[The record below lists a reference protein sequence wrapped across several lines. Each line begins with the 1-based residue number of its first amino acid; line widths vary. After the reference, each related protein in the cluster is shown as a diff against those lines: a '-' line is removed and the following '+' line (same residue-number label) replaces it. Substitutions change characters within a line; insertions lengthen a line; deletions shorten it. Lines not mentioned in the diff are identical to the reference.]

1 MLTQMAQA
9 SVLMTSGDVISQK
22 VLEGKQSVDWNRVA
36 RFGFM
41 GTFFV
46 VSFEPSILR

>member
-1 MLTQMAQA
+1 MVQA
-9 SVLMTSGDVISQK
+9 SVLMTSGDMISQK
-22 VLEGKQSVDWNRVA
+22 FLEGKDQLDFVRVA

-46 VSFEPSILR
+46 VSMDPLLCI